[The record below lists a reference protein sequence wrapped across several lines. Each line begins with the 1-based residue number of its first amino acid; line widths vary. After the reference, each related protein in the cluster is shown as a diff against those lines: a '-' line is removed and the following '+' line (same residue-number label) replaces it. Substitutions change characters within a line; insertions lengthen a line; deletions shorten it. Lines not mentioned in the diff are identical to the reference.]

1 MQNITVVPAPV
12 PETKFNGRAIGFAT
26 ARSAIAN
33 AAGHYQTM
41 VRFVQGYMRQGIDYG
56 TVPGIQK
63 PILMKAGAEKLCKRA
78 IRLGQSGL

>member
-1 MQNITVVPAPV
+1 MRNITPVSTPA

-26 ARSAIAN
+26 ARSAIAD
-33 AAGHYQTM
+33 AAAHYQTM
-41 VRFVQGYMRQGIDYG
+41 VRFVQSQMQRDIDYG

-63 PILMKAGAEKLCKRA
+63 PILFKAGAEKLCKRA